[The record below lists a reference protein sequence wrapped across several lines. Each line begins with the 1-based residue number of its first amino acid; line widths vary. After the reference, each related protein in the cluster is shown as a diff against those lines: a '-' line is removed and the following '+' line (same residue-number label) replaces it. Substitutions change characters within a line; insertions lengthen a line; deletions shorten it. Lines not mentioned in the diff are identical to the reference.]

1 MSQKPRKSSHRKSNS
16 KCSFGGTS
24 SLTVTKRIATETQSP
39 LDKTRC
45 VRGPLMCSTELE
57 TLTALWPSRLVPLEA
72 VEMAPVRK
80 GLFPLCFKEEAQLH
94 IKTRAVP

>member
-1 MSQKPRKSSHRKSNS
+1 
-16 KCSFGGTS
+16 
-24 SLTVTKRIATETQSP
+24 
-39 LDKTRC
+39 
-45 VRGPLMCSTELE
+45 MCSTELE